1 MKTAVRPTM
10 YLRDIPHVFCVSF
23 GIRPI
28 YASIGGDGPETGFE
42 MELIGSHQFSAR
54 HIQGHCAACQ
64 RVLLG
69 LLELA
74 DHCLREE
81 EAHALHIRTR
91 CEKTVEFTSS
101 GSDWPEVVLRIT
113 AIRKMSLEDVTADRL
128 TQLDRLLQL
137 TENLKTEFR
146 GLGCTEDAFD
156 RMPVVLPPRLN
167 TSVGEPSFV

>member
-1 MKTAVRPTM
+1 MKPEAKPTTRLRDLARMFCISFRIRPT
-10 YLRDIPHVFCVSF
+10 
-23 GIRPI
+23 

-42 MELIGSHQFSAR
+42 MELIGTHQFSAP
-54 HIQGHCAACQ
+54 HVQGHCVACQ

-81 EAHALHIRTR
+81 EAHALQVSTS
-91 CEKTVEFTSS
+91 CKKTVEFTSS
-101 GSDWPEVVLRIT
+101 ASDWPEVVLRIT
-113 AIRKMSLEDVTADRL
+113 VIRKMSLDDVTADSL

-137 TENLKTEFR
+137 TEEIRTEFR

-156 RMPVVLPPRLN
+156 RLPVVLPPWIN
-167 TSVGEPSFV
+167 TGEPSFV